1 MVLEGDLGVWSFL
14 VKLEI
19 MARFAKAE
27 TETETETEKE
37 TETETETET
46 ELNGDLVEVEK
57 KMRCMSV
64 LMWVVSMVCGALQRE
79 REQERERR
87 SAHINLWQA

>member
-1 MVLEGDLGVWSFL
+1 LEGDLGVWSFL

-27 TETETETEKE
+27 TETETETEK
-37 TETETETET
+37 ETETETET